1 MLSEKVFKS
10 GYDVTK
16 KSKLAGQEKNDCF
29 VRACSNA
36 FGISYEQSHSFV
48 TDTFNRKKGKGT
60 KRCNATLKELQN
72 EVLEFQPEGQLNLF
86 NDDGGKQI
94 KVKHI
99 GDTPKSG
106 GRLINKKYTHKKVA
120 YTVKTFMESFK
131 TGTYILLVREHALV
145 CKNGMIIDNNDMQFG
160 GYRRTVE
167 SAFLVREEVK

>member
-16 KSKLAGQEKNDCF
+16 KSKLAGQENNDCF

-36 FGISYEQSHSFV
+36 FSISYEQAHSFV
-48 TDTFNRKKGKGT
+48 EDTFNRKKGKAT
-60 KRCNATLKELQN
+60 KRVKVKFKELEK
-72 EVLEFQPEGQLNLF
+72 EVFSFQPEGQLDLF
-86 NDDGGKQI
+86 SENGGKQI

-99 GDTPKSG
+99 GDAPKSG
-106 GRLINKKYTHKKVA
+106 GTLINKKYTHKKVA

-131 TGTYILLVREHALV
+131 KGTYILLVNKHALV
-145 CKNGMIIDNNDMQFG
+145 CKNGVLIDNNDMQFN
-160 GYRRTVE
+160 GYRRPVE